1 MKKIIYTIIVALF
14 SINLSAQY
22 FTMDFFVLNDGTES
36 DYLKLEQV
44 WKEYQMNAVEKGE
57 KLGWMVFK
65 VNKRNGEPLE
75 NTSYVVVN
83 DYKSKEQ
90 FENQGKNWSW
100 ANFNSIVRSR
110 LKGKMSSSTI
120 RRVLAK
126 NVKKETY
133 SMQGF
138 VRDGTPWV
146 GGDIKKGDVI
156 SWGSAKALNEDYIMF
171 EKEVWKPIAM
181 RSVMSS
187 NQYGWYITEITQ
199 KNELLKK
206 NQTVDFTHMYFNYYK
221 GEPAPVNES
230 EMMNQMDFKTQKLM
244 ELLNKSCERGP
255 GFTATLV
262 MTTW

>member
-1 MKKIIYTIIVALF
+1 MKKIIYTIIVALI

-44 WKEYQMNAVEKGE
+44 WKEYQMDAVEKGE

-156 SWGSAKALNEDYIMF
+156 SWGSAKALNEDYIKF

-206 NQTVDFTHMYFNYYK
+206 IKRLILPICILITIKENQL
-221 GEPAPVNES
+221 
-230 EMMNQMDFKTQKLM
+230 Q
-244 ELLNKSCERGP
+244 
-255 GFTATLV
+255 
-262 MTTW
+262 

>member
-1 MKKIIYTIIVALF
+1 MIVALC
-14 SINLSAQY
+14 SLNLSAQFAF
-22 FTMDFFVLNDGTES
+22 FTMDFFVINEGTES

-44 WKEYQMNAVEKGE
+44 WKEYQMDAVEKGD

-75 NTSYVVVN
+75 NISYVVIN
-83 DYKSKEQ
+83 DFKSKEQ
-90 FENQGKNWSW
+90 FEKQGKNWSW
-100 ANFNSIVRSR
+100 DNFNSIVRSR

-138 VRDGTPWV
+138 VRAGTPWV

-156 SWGSAKALNEDYIMF
+156 SWGSAKALNDDYIKF

-206 NQTVDFTHMYFNYYK
+206 NQTVDFTHVYLNYYK
-221 GEPAPVNES
+221 GKPAPVNES

-255 GFTATLV
+255 GFTASLV

>member
-1 MKKIIYTIIVALF
+1 MKKIIYTIIVALI

-44 WKEYQMNAVEKGE
+44 WKEYQMDAVEKGE

-146 GGDIKKGDVI
+146 GGDIKKGDI
-156 SWGSAKALNEDYIMF
+156 LSWGAAKALNEDYIKF

-181 RSVMSS
+181 RSVMSGD
-187 NQYGWYITEITQ
+187 QYAWYITEITQ
-199 KNELLKK
+199 KNELVQK
-206 NQTVDFTHMYFNYYK
+206 NQSVDFTHMYFNYFK
-221 GEPAPVNES
+221 EEPAPVNES
-230 EMMNQMDFKTQKLM
+230 DVMNQMDFKTQKLM

-255 GFTATLV
+255 GYTASLV
-262 MTTW
+262 MSTW

>member
-1 MKKIIYTIIVALF
+1 MIVALCSF
-14 SINLSAQY
+14 NLSAQFAF
-22 FTMDFFVLNDGTES
+22 FTMDFFVINEGTES

-44 WKEYQMNAVEKGE
+44 WKEYQMDAVEKGD

-75 NTSYVVVN
+75 NISYVVIN
-83 DYKSKEQ
+83 DFKSKEQ
-90 FENQGKNWSW
+90 FEKQGKNWSW
-100 ANFNSIVRSR
+100 DNFNSIVRSR

-156 SWGSAKALNEDYIMF
+156 SWGSAKALNEDYIKF

-255 GFTATLV
+255 GFTASLV

>member
-1 MKKIIYTIIVALF
+1 MIFALF

-44 WKEYQMNAVEKGE
+44 WKEYQMDAVEKGE
-57 KLGWMVFK
+57 KYGWMVFK
-65 VNKRNGEPLE
+65 VNTRNGEPVE

-100 ANFNSIVRSR
+100 DNFNSIVRSR

-138 VRDGTPWV
+138 VLDGTPWV
-146 GGDIKKGDVI
+146 GGDIKKGDI
-156 SWGSAKALNEDYIMF
+156 LSWGAAKALNDDYIMF

-181 RSVMSS
+181 RSVMSGD
-187 NQYGWYITEITQ
+187 QYAWYITEITQ
-199 KNELLKK
+199 KNELVQK
-206 NQTVDFTHMYFNYYK
+206 NQSVDFTHMYFNYFK
-221 GEPAPVNES
+221 EEPAPVNEIQ
-230 EMMNQMDFKTQKLM
+230 ERILGDFKTQKLM

-255 GFTATLV
+255 GFSATLV

>member
-133 SMQGF
+133 SMQGL
-138 VRDGTPWV
+138 VRGGTPWV
-146 GGDIKKGDVI
+146 GGDIKKGDI
-156 SWGSAKALNEDYIMF
+156 LSWGAAKALNEDYIKF
-171 EKEVWKPIAM
+171 EKEVWKPIVM
-181 RSVMSS
+181 RSVMSGD
-187 NQYGWYITEITQ
+187 QYAWYITEITQ
-199 KNELLKK
+199 KNELVQK
-206 NQTVDFTHMYFNYYK
+206 NQSVDFTHMYFNYFK
-221 GEPAPVNES
+221 EEPAPVNES
-230 EMMNQMDFKTQKLM
+230 DVMNQMDFKTQKLM

-255 GFTATLV
+255 GYSASLV
-262 MTTW
+262 MSTW

>member
-1 MKKIIYTIIVALF
+1 MAKATTKGGAKGAKGGKAAKTAAKKR
-14 SINLSAQY
+14 
-22 FTMDFFVLNDGTES
+22 
-36 DYLKLEQV
+36 
-44 WKEYQMNAVEKGE
+44 
-57 KLGWMVFK
+57 K
-65 VNKRNGEPLE
+65 VNVDSVGEAHI
-75 NTSYVVVN
+75 TAS
-83 DYKSKEQ
+83 
-90 FENQGKNWSW
+90 
-100 ANFNSIVRSR
+100 FNNIIIS
-110 LKGKMSSSTI
+110 LT
-120 RRVLAK
+120 
-126 NVKKETY
+126 N
-133 SMQGF
+133 
-138 VRDGTPWV
+138 
-146 GGDIKKGDVI
+146 KKGDVI
-156 SWGSAKALNEDYIMF
+156 SWGSAKALNEDYIKF

-255 GFTATLV
+255 GFTASLV